1 MNYESLNNKKIFY
14 VLIVLVILLV
24 VYGVLFKYLGI
35 DVADDKVRLFQLF
48 LFGVFIFLILINAL
62 NYFFDFDV
70 SHGKNRTDVKMI
82 EKDEEKNRENEM
94 SNQVVGNNYNM
105 LAMTKNPDRDNELL
119 NSRKSGSKEVF
130 HVGDNIYTYDEA
142 KILCNAFDGDLA
154 NYEQIEKAYKS
165 GAEWCSY
172 GWSKGQMALF
182 PTQKLTF
189 DKLQKISGLEHS
201 CGRPGINGGF
211 IKNPNVRFGVNC
223 YGVKGKAS
231 TKERQEML
239 ERKHIRLPKTE
250 NNKKLDFYRRN
261 INKVIKKPFN
271 KNKWSFY

>member
-1 MNYESLNNKKIFY
+1 MNYESLNNKKLFY
-14 VLIVLVILLV
+14 VLIILV
-24 VYGVLFKYLGI
+24 VLLICYGILFKYLGV
-35 DVADDKVRLFQLF
+35 DVTNDKIKLFQLF

-82 EKDEEKNRENEM
+82 EKDEDVNNDD
-94 SNQVVGNNYNM
+94 NQVIGNNYNM
-105 LAMTKNPDRDNELL
+105 LELTKNAKRNNEIS
-119 NSRKSGSKEVF
+119 NSRKSGNKEVF

-142 KILCNAFDGDLA
+142 KILCNAYDGELA
-154 NYEQIEKAYKS
+154 DYQQIENAYKS

-189 DKLQKISGLEHS
+189 DKLQKISGLENS
-201 CGRPGINGGF
+201 CGRTGINGGYM
-211 IKNPNVRFGVNC
+211 KNPKVRFGVNC
-223 YGVKGKAS
+223 YGIKGKPT
-231 TKERQEML
+231 TKERQNML
-239 ERKHIRLPKTE
+239 NNRHVRLPKTE

>member
-1 MNYESLNNKKIFY
+1 MNYESFNNKKLFY
-14 VLIVLVILLV
+14 VLIILGILLV

-35 DVADDKVRLFQLF
+35 DVVDDKVRLFQLF

-82 EKDEEKNRENEM
+82 EKDQEDEM
-94 SNQVVGNNYNM
+94 PNKVVGNNYNM
-105 LAMTKNPDRDNELL
+105 LEMTKNQDRDNELL
-119 NSRKSGSKEVF
+119 DSRKSGSKEVF
-130 HVGDNIYTYDEA
+130 HVGDNVYTYDEA

-239 ERKHIRLPKTE
+239 NKRHLQLPKTE
-250 NNKKLDFYRRN
+250 NNKKLEFYRRN